1 MKHFLFTLAITSMML
16 CPMGAEA
23 QETKEMKYPQA
34 EWTKAGDIL
43 MHTPGQELFN
53 GVIHPKAG
61 LFEDYFDVDKGI
73 RLPMN
78 TRDISRCWKRTAFEC
93 TKLLIF

>member
-1 MKHFLFTLAITSMML
+1 MKKNLLTIVMTSVML

-23 QETKEMKYPQA
+23 QEIKEMKYPQA

-43 MHTPGQELFN
+43 MHTPGLELFN

-61 LFEDYFDVDKGI
+61 LFEDYFDVDKAANEHKGQPTLYI
-73 RLPMN
+73 QN
-78 TRDISRCWKRTAFEC
+78 GKKI
-93 TKLLIF
+93 LIK

>member
-1 MKHFLFTLAITSMML
+1 MKNILFALAITSMML
-16 CPMGAEA
+16 CPMKAGA

-43 MHTPGQELFN
+43 MHTPGLELFN

-61 LFEDYFDVDKGI
+61 LFEDYFDVDKAANEHKGY
-73 RLPMN
+73 
-78 TRDISRCWKRTAFEC
+78 ISMLKKTAFEY